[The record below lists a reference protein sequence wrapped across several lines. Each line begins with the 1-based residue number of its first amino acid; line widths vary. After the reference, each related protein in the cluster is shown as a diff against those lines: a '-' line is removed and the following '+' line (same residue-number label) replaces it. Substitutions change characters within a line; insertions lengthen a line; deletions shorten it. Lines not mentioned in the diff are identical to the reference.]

1 MERLLKR
8 LKRLEDLNDVDADE
22 TDDALVA
29 EESDVLKRRV
39 ADLERENETLRA
51 RVYDAPPEDDGA
63 YSNKGGEDLQGRALP
78 HFGALPGDARTLEAV
93 EAELR

>member
-51 RVYDAPPEDDGA
+51 RLDDAPPEDDGA